1 MIGKYNLLLITM
13 IAVLCVSSFTD
24 ALSARVGV
32 EASGLVGIE
41 LYGMTTVT
49 VNSDRSTSISFAQ
62 QSPYA
67 IPDVVAGVLTAD
79 ASVCAGAFVGDYV
92 SAGVRGLSFWVKS
105 DGHVPKGMELV
116 LKSRTGRKWFNKNV
130 TVSNVSGVWVVNN
143 VYLDRNAGWDRNERS
158 SVDKDAIWNE
168 DIRQVVYIGVSF
180 SHGGLEA
187 ETYTVAH
194 LKLVGDEGFSIP
206 QGTLTPWQVALLIR
220 FGVTRVEE
228 LTEAQKTQDVDGDG
242 MTDVNE
248 ILAGTNPD
256 DHASVFL
263 ADIVEVNEEGILLRW
278 QCVYGA
284 SYSVS
289 RTTNLVE
296 AVFETIAEELQATVT
311 GYMTYRDVTA
321 TGNVPY
327 FYRIRKKI
335 E

>member
-1 MIGKYNLLLITM
+1 MKRKYNLLLISM
-13 IAVLCVSSFTD
+13 IAAMCVSSFTD
-24 ALSARVGV
+24 ALSARIGV
-32 EASGLVGIE
+32 EASGLVGRE
-41 LYGMTTVT
+41 LFGMTTVA
-49 VNSDRSTSISFAQ
+49 VNSDGSTSISFAQ
-62 QSPYA
+62 RSPSA
-67 IPDVVAGVLTAD
+67 LPDVIAGILTAD

-92 SAGVRGLSFWVKS
+92 SARVRGLSFWVKS
-105 DGHVPKGMELV
+105 NGYLPKGMELV
-116 LKSRTGRKWFNKNV
+116 LKSRTGRTWFNKRV
-130 TVSNVSGVWVVNN
+130 TVSDVSGLWVVNN

-168 DIRQVVYIGVSF
+168 DIRQVLYIGVSF
-180 SHGGLEA
+180 SQGGLET

-206 QGTLTPWQVALLIR
+206 QGALTPWQVTLLRR

-228 LTEAQKTQDVDGDG
+228 LTEAQKRQDADGDG

-248 ILAGTNPD
+248 ILAETNPD
-256 DHASVFL
+256 DPASVFW
-263 ADIVEVNEEGILLRW
+263 ADIVEVSGEGILLRW

-296 AVFETIAEELQATVT
+296 ALFETIAEELQATVT

-321 TGNVPY
+321 TGDVPY
-327 FYRIRKKI
+327 FYKIRKKI